1 MVAAPEL
8 APAPVFPS
16 SRRRR
21 SVAFLGTAL
30 LVLTACSDQSEP
42 APTPEPEPTGP
53 IAGVEHNAPLHSVDP
68 AKVAQARN
76 LPDTYPGSS
85 ASADGS
91 EATVTLRGGEPGEDY
106 RHGSVGL
113 SLESTD
119 LADPRMNRDNADL
132 VTVLD
137 SLHEPTLRF
146 GGNSTDRRFFFTAS
160 DEPIPKD
167 WPLNEGEE
175 ITKVTPEDLKRV
187 AKLAQRTNSSV
198 IISANLARYHPDRA
212 GELARH
218 AKDAFGDRL
227 VGVMVGNEPNGFY
240 QGKTNDLT
248 IKSEDWD
255 QETYAKQLTAYA
267 KAIHERVPNL
277 RIVAPG
283 AYSADWWNAAADAPG
298 TDPMAMAV
306 HQYPL
311 SECGSQWEH
320 QEPTVA
326 NAVDPATRDNID
338 RLVGQAAEDAADH
351 TMPLWITETSL
362 SACSGSNEITET
374 LVAAVHQAEYSMRV
388 QEHGVERVAAHS
400 SLASCEGGAPMS
412 VLCSNGT
419 LANPGEAFS
428 VRANGLALALI
439 ASIPEGNMVETSTS
453 TDNLTSY
460 AVEHGDGTVS
470 VVLTDYRNPAGGKD
484 RTTTLNLPFAVDYAT
499 QSQLRGPSWTSEY
512 PVASLFEDHSKDN
525 DTESNSPSPSGTEG
539 PSASGGAASSA
550 PDYPADPDVA
560 LSVERAL
567 QPTPSNAVS
576 VDGYG
581 LPITPPSERP
591 RVGGVKAGSKT
602 IDVALPAGSTTVLT
616 LKKTQPSPSPKES
629 Q

>member
-1 MVAAPEL
+1 MVASPADSL
-8 APAPVFPS
+8 APASSS

-30 LVLTACSDQSEP
+30 LLLTACSDQSEP
-42 APTPEPEPTGP
+42 ALTPEPEPTGP
-53 IAGVEHNAPLHSVDP
+53 ISGVARNAPLHSVDP
-68 AKVAQARN
+68 AKVAQARE
-76 LPDTYPGSS
+76 LPETYPGSS
-85 ASADGS
+85 ASAAGAN
-91 EATVTLRGGEPGEDY
+91 ATVTLRDGDPGEDY

-119 LADPRMNRDNADL
+119 LADERLNADNADL
-132 VTVLD
+132 VSILD

-175 ITKVTPEDLKRV
+175 ITKVTPDDLKRV
-187 AKLAQRTNSSV
+187 AKLTERTETSV

-227 VGVMVGNEPNGFY
+227 VGIMVGNEPNGFY
-240 QGKTNDLT
+240 QGRDNDLT

-255 QETYAKQLTAYA
+255 QETYAKQLTAYS

-283 AYSADWWNAAADAPG
+283 AYSADWWNAAAEAPG
-298 TDPMAMAV
+298 TGSMAMAV

-320 QEPTVA
+320 QIPTVE
-326 NAVDPATRDNID
+326 NAVDPETRENVD
-338 RLVGQAAEDAADH
+338 RLVSQAAEDADEH
-351 TMPLWITETSL
+351 ELPLWITETSL

-388 QEHGVERVAAHS
+388 HDLGVERVAAHS
-400 SLASCEGGAPMS
+400 SLAPCKGGAPMS
-412 VLCSNGT
+412 VLCSDGT
-419 LANPGEAFS
+419 LANPGESFF

-439 ASIPEGNMVETSTS
+439 ASIPPGNMVQTSTS
-453 TDNLTSY
+453 TDNLTSF
-460 AVEHGDGTVS
+460 AVEHGNDTVS
-470 VVLTDYRNPAGGKD
+470 VVLTDYRNPASGKD
-484 RTTTLNLPFAVDYAT
+484 RTTTVNLPFAVDYAT

-512 PVASLFEDHSKDN
+512 PVASLFEDHSN
-525 DTESNSPSPSGTEG
+525 ASNSPNPSSGATG
-539 PSASGGAASSA
+539 APSASGEAASSA

-567 QPTPSNAVS
+567 QPAPSNAAS

-581 LPITPPSERP
+581 LPITPAGERP

-602 IDVALPAGSTTVLT
+602 VDVTLPAGSTTVLT

>member
-1 MVAAPEL
+1 MVASPADSL
-8 APAPVFPS
+8 APASSS

-30 LVLTACSDQSEP
+30 LLLTACSDQSEP

-53 IAGVEHNAPLHSVDP
+53 ISGVARNAPLHSVDP
-68 AKVAQARN
+68 AKVAQARE
-76 LPDTYPGSS
+76 LPVTYPGSS
-85 ASADGS
+85 ASAAGAN
-91 EATVTLRGGEPGEDY
+91 ATVTLRDGDPGEDY

-119 LADPRMNRDNADL
+119 LADERLNADNADL
-132 VTVLD
+132 VSILD

-175 ITKVTPEDLKRV
+175 ITKVTPDDLKRV
-187 AKLAQRTNSSV
+187 AKLTERTETSV

-227 VGVMVGNEPNGFY
+227 VGIMVGNEPNGFY
-240 QGKTNDLT
+240 QGRDNDLT

-255 QETYAKQLTAYA
+255 QETYAKQLTAYS

-283 AYSADWWNAAADAPG
+283 AYSADWWNAAAEAPG
-298 TDPMAMAV
+298 TGSMAMAA

-320 QEPTVA
+320 QIPTVE
-326 NAVDPATRDNID
+326 NAVDPETRENVD
-338 RLVGQAAEDAADH
+338 RLVSQAAEDADEH
-351 TMPLWITETSL
+351 ELPLWITETSL
-362 SACSGSNEITET
+362 SACSGSNDITET

-400 SLASCEGGAPMS
+400 SLAPCKGGAPMS
-412 VLCSNGT
+412 VLCSDGT
-419 LANPGEAFS
+419 QANPGDAFS

-439 ASIPEGNMVETSTS
+439 ASIPQGNMVETSTS

-460 AVEHGDGTVS
+460 AVEHGNGTVS

-484 RTTTLNLPFAVDYAT
+484 RTTTLNLPFAVDYAA

-525 DTESNSPSPSGTEG
+525 DTESNSPSPSGTQE
-539 PSASGGAASSA
+539 PSASAGAASSA
-550 PDYPADPDVA
+550 PDYPADLDVA

-567 QPTPSNAVS
+567 QPAPSNAVS
-576 VDGYG
+576 LDGYG

-602 IDVALPAGSTTVLT
+602 VDVTLPAGSTTVLT

>member
-1 MVAAPEL
+1 MVAAP
-8 APAPVFPS
+8 AHPPAPVSFS

-30 LVLTACSDQSEP
+30 LLLTACSDQAEQTP
-42 APTPEPEPTGP
+42 APEPEPTGP
-53 IAGVEHNAPLHSVDP
+53 ISGVARNAALHSVDP
-68 AKVAQARN
+68 AKVAQARD
-76 LPDTYPGSS
+76 LPETYPGSS
-85 ASADGS
+85 ASAAGAD
-91 EATVTLRGGEPGEDY
+91 ATVTLRDGKPGEDY

-119 LADPRMNRDNADL
+119 LADERLNANNADL
-132 VTVLD
+132 VTILD

-175 ITKVTPEDLKRV
+175 ITKVTPDDLKRV
-187 AKLAQRTNSSV
+187 AKLTERTETSV

-227 VGVMVGNEPNGFY
+227 VGIMVGNEPNGFY
-240 QGKTNDLT
+240 QGRDNDLT

-255 QETYAKQLTAYA
+255 QETYAKQLTAYS

-283 AYSADWWNAAADAPG
+283 AYSADWWNAAAEAPG
-298 TDPMAMAV
+298 TGSMAMAV

-320 QEPTVA
+320 QIPTVE
-326 NAVDPATRDNID
+326 NAVDPETRENVD
-338 RLVGQAAEDAADH
+338 RLVSQAAEDADEH
-351 TMPLWITETSL
+351 ELPLWITETSL

-388 QEHGVERVAAHS
+388 QDLGVERVAAHS
-400 SLASCEGGAPMS
+400 SLAPCKGGAPMS
-412 VLCSNGT
+412 VLCSDGT
-419 LANPGEAFS
+419 LANPGESFS

-439 ASIPEGNMVETSTS
+439 ASIPQGNMVETSTS
-453 TDNLTSY
+453 TDNLTSF
-460 AVEHGDGTVS
+460 AVEHGNDTVS
-470 VVLTDYRNPAGGKD
+470 VVLTDYRNPASSKD
-484 RTTTLNLPFAVDYAT
+484 RTTSVNLPFAVDYAT

-512 PVASLFEDHSKDN
+512 PVASLFEDHSN
-525 DTESNSPSPSGTEG
+525 ASNSPNPSSGATG
-539 PSASGGAASSA
+539 APSASGEAASSA

-567 QPTPSNAVS
+567 QPAPSNAAS

-581 LPITPPSERP
+581 LPITPAGERP

-602 IDVALPAGSTTVLT
+602 VDVTLPAGSTTVLT

>member
-1 MVAAPEL
+1 MVAAPIHP
-8 APAPVFPS
+8 PARTS
-16 SRRRR
+16 ASCRRRR

-30 LVLTACSDQSEP
+30 LLLTACSDNAEQG
-42 APTPEPEPTGP
+42 PTPEPEPTGP
-53 IAGVEHNAPLHSVDP
+53 LSGVARNATLHSVD
-68 AKVAQARN
+68 AARVAEARN

-85 ASADGS
+85 ASANGS
-91 EATVTLRGGEPGEDY
+91 GATVTVRSGAPGEDF

-119 LADPRMNRDNADL
+119 LADPRMNKDNADL

-175 ITKVTPEDLKRV
+175 ITKVTPDDLKRV

-218 AKDAFGDRL
+218 AKEAFGDRL
-227 VGVMVGNEPNGFY
+227 VGIMVGNEPNGFY
-240 QGKTNDLT
+240 QGEKNDLT
-248 IKSEDWD
+248 IKNKDWD
-255 QETYAKQLTAYA
+255 QKTYAKQLTAYA
-267 KAIHERVPNL
+267 KAIHDRVPTL

-283 AYSADWWNAAADAPG
+283 AYSADWWNAAADAPD

-311 SECGSQWEH
+311 SECGSTWPH

-326 NAVDPATRDNID
+326 NAVDPATRQNID
-338 RLVGQAAEDAADH
+338 RLVDEAARDAADH
-351 TMPLWITETSL
+351 QLPLWITETSL
-362 SACSGSNEITET
+362 SACSGSNQITET

-388 QEHGVERVAAHS
+388 QEYGAERVAAHS
-400 SLASCEGGAPMS
+400 SLAPCQGGAPMS
-412 VLCSNGT
+412 VLCSSGT

-439 ASIPEGNMVETSTS
+439 ASIPEGNMVETST
-453 TDNLTSY
+453 TTNDLTSY
-460 AVEHGDGTVS
+460 AVDHGDGTVS
-470 VVLTDYRNPAGGKD
+470 VVLTDYRNPASGKD
-484 RTTTLNLPFAVDYAT
+484 RSTNLKLPYAVDYAT
-499 QSQLRGPSWTSEY
+499 QSQLRGPSWTSKF
-512 PVASLFEDHSKDN
+512 PVASLFEDQSDGGDN
-525 DTESNSPSPSGTEG
+525 ESSSPG
-539 PSASGGAASSA
+539 PSATGAASASGEAASSA
-550 PDYPADPDVA
+550 PDYPADPSVA

-567 QPTPSNAVS
+567 QPAPKNAAN

-581 LPITPPSERP
+581 LPITPAGERP
-591 RVGGVKAGSKT
+591 RVGGVKAGSKNISVT
-602 IDVALPAGSTTVLT
+602 LPAGSTTVLT

-629 Q
+629 A